1 MDMRDFRKNN
11 VPVKSAIQKRIE
23 ADQLAIKCLLYR
35 AKLEELETMA
45 ITEDVV
51 GNIEFDERSI
61 EYEDPTETKILFL
74 PFEFERLKGAID
86 GTSSIEGQTSDGM
99 NVEVK
104 ALISDDN
111 VPMQSIIQFDEVTD
125 SHSGADRRTI
135 TLYVAGFENSGQ
147 APTVVTRYLLIPFQ
161 NDGRV

>member
-11 VPVKSAIQKRIE
+11 VSVRSAIQKRIE
-23 ADQLAIKCLLYR
+23 ADPLAIKCLLYR
-35 AKLEELETMA
+35 AKLEELETLA
-45 ITEDVV
+45 ITDDVV

-104 ALISDDN
+104 ALISDEN

-135 TLYVAGFENSGQ
+135 TLYVAGFENAGQ